1 MINTEKKRVCIRFE
15 EESFEKLN
23 SWLGSIEEA
32 TAELNRQVEKIKEL
46 ASKEQEVNI
55 EATPVDFEG

>member
-1 MINTEKKRVCIRFE
+1 MTNTEKKRLCLRFE
-15 EESFEKLN
+15 KESFDKLN

-46 ASKEQEVNI
+46 VSKEQEVNI
-55 EATPVDFEG
+55 EATPVYFED